1 MVRIVMDSAGD
12 LPPEW
17 VTDYDIDVI
26 PINIMFGSRSF
37 LQGID
42 ISDEDFYLL
51 ADGKGV
57 VPKTSQPSPQQF
69 INFYKRIAQLGDT
82 ILSLHISSKL
92 SGTFESAV
100 MAARELKDQ
109 LHIIPFDSGC
119 GSAALGY
126 ICREARIMERAGAS
140 VQTIMDRLDFIR
152 RNVTIILTL
161 DTLEY
166 ALKSGRVKALQ
177 AALISLL
184 NIKPIIVLRDGAL
197 DMADMVRTRRRA
209 LDRLVDSIRQRVGER
224 LVNVAVV
231 HARDVESA
239 QTLLEVVRKTLN
251 CREIV
256 MTNLSVSVAANLG
269 PGTVG
274 IVAYPVEEG

>member
-1 MVRIVMDSAGD
+1 
-12 LPPEW
+12 
-17 VTDYDIDVI
+17 
-26 PINIMFGSRSF
+26 
-37 LQGID
+37 
-42 ISDEDFYLL
+42 
-51 ADGKGV
+51 
-57 VPKTSQPSPQQF
+57 
-69 INFYKRIAQLGDT
+69 LGDT
-82 ILSLHISSKL
+82 ILSLHISRKL

-109 LHIIPFDSGC
+109 LHIITFDSGC
-119 GSAALGY
+119 GSAALGF

-140 VQTIMDRLDFIR
+140 VQAIMDRLDYIR
-152 RNVTIILTL
+152 RNVNIILTL

-177 AALISLL
+177 AALVSLL
-184 NIKPIIVLRDGAL
+184 NVKPIIVLRDGAL
-197 DMADMVRTRRRA
+197 DMAGMVRTRRRA
-209 LDRLVDSIRQRVGER
+209 LDRLVDSIRQRMGER

-231 HARDVESA
+231 HARDIESA
-239 QTLLEVVRKTLN
+239 RTLMEVVRKTFN
-251 CREIV
+251 FHEIV